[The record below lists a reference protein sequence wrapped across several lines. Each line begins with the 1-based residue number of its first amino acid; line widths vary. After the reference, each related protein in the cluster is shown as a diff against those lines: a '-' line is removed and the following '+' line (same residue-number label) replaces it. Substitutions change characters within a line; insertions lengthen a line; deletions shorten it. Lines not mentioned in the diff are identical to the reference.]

1 VNRSIVHKAAFPA
14 AALALGLGLGL
25 GLAACGSSGGT
36 GAASK
41 GTLAPVQ
48 SGAVTVAAEDNNFVP
63 QTLTVAEGTE
73 VTFTNEGRNQHNVLA
88 VEDTPFSVET
98 ASFEPGDSYRWKA
111 SKPGTYRYYC
121 SIHGTATAGMTG
133 TIEVVAP

>member
-1 VNRSIVHKAAFPA
+1 MNRAVVQKAAFPA
-14 AALALGLGLGL
+14 VAATLALGL
-25 GLAACGSSGGT
+25 GLAACGGSSGS
-36 GAASK
+36 GAAADD
-41 GTLAPVQ
+41 TLAPVQ
-48 SGAVTVAAEDNNFVP
+48 SGAVNVLAGDNVFEP

-73 VTFTNEGRNQHNVLA
+73 ITFTNEGRNQHNVIA

-98 ASFEPGDSYRWKA
+98 ASFEPGESYTWKA

-133 TIEVVAP
+133 TIQVVAP